1 MAASPA
7 AIGASELR
15 AAALAGTVVTGGGR
29 TIDATVIRECC
40 LDQGERRD
48 PHGLRLAGVSVAG
61 PLDLAGITLPVPL
74 RFDHCAF
81 DGPVTVEGAEL
92 FELALTGCSLPGLL
106 GNGLRLRRDLDLSE
120 SRIAGAYQAS
130 ASTSRKAA
138 VWLCE
143 ATIGGRLLCISTE
156 IDGQGERSIQAD
168 RAQITGAVRFIHQFT
183 ARGEIRLLETG
194 IGASLDLNG
203 AHIDGS
209 YSQALDLGNAT
220 IGGSLFLIEGPSGRR
235 PGIRGRVSL
244 TGLHVAGRL
253 LVRNADLAAP
263 DPAAGSDLYR
273 LSLEPGIAV
282 HGPRLTVDA
291 DVTFAER
298 CLVTGTVNL
307 FMSDLGSLTVGGEC
321 RLESPGRTALSLT
334 NALVR
339 GSVRIDRGSAVAGT
353 LRLEGAT
360 VNGTLGLHAAMRA
373 PENRS
378 LVSATAVTVDG
389 DVYLEDLT
397 AAGGRLNFRSATLG
411 PVLAANARI
420 DNPAAETLMLSQ
432 AKVRGSLN
440 LVDGFSSAGT
450 VEVNLTRVEGRL
462 LLRDGTFTSP
472 QPGGRPAI
480 EAISASAAGGM
491 DLGWREAA
499 PAVDF
504 TNATTTFLADDPATW
519 PERYLISGLTYD
531 RFELPQ
537 GSAPR
542 PVWDE
547 AARRAWLDRQA
558 NFDSGTYEQ
567 AARVF
572 RQHGYVTEAEQILIA
587 QRRRAREVSR
597 PAAAWPRRAGLR
609 AVLAR
614 RVRLPAAPGPVA
626 AGGAA
631 DPRRRLARGA
641 GGSGV
646 AARLERQWPGLL
658 SQRSC
663 RPAGPPRSAVGH
675 SRQLRGRPGPLLQ
688 PGAVRGGH
696 GGAAD
701 LARSAL
707 DLVSG
712 PARSRWLV
720 HALVAQRRD
729 NARLAA
735 VVDFRAVAGQS
746 GAGHVISGCCPVAV
760 SGTIRPADSER
771 DT

>member
-1 MAASPA
+1 MAASAA

-15 AAALAGTVVTGGGR
+15 AAARAGTVVTGGGR
-29 TIDATVIRECC
+29 TIDATVIRDCC
-40 LDQGERRD
+40 LDPGERRD

-321 RLESPGRTALSLT
+321 RLQTPGRTALNLT
-334 NALVR
+334 NALVH

-353 LRLEGAT
+353 MRLEGAT
-360 VNGTLGLHAAMRA
+360 VNGTLGLHASISE

-378 LVSATAVTVDG
+378 LVSATAVTVRG
-389 DVYLEDLT
+389 DVYLEDMT
-397 AAGGRLNFRSATLG
+397 AVGGRLNFRSATLG
-411 PVLAANARI
+411 PVLAAGARL
-420 DNPAAETLMLSQ
+420 DNPAGETLMLSQ
-432 AKVRGSLN
+432 ATVRGSLN
-440 LVDGFSSAGT
+440 LVDGFISAGT
-450 VEVNLTRVEGRL
+450 VALNLTRVEGRL

-472 QPGGRPAI
+472 QPGGSRPAI

-491 DLGWREAA
+491 DLGWHEAA
-499 PAVDF
+499 PSVDF
-504 TNATTTFLADDPATW
+504 TNATTTFLADDPARW
-519 PERYLISGLTYD
+519 PDRYLISGLTYD

-542 PVWDE
+542 PVWDQ

-567 AARVF
+567 TARVF

-597 PAAAWPRRAGLR
+597 SAAAWPRRAGSALYSLVGYGFRPLRVLWLLAVLLILVAVSLAVPAGQASLR
-609 AVLAR
+609 ASNGNGQVYSASG
-614 RVRLPAAPGPVA
+614 RLSPAGHPAAPPA
-626 AGGAA
+626 AA
-631 DPRRRLARGA
+631 DSCGDGQVRCFNPVLYAVDTVVPLISLDQRSTWYPDPHARDGDFMLWWLN
-641 GGSGV
+641 V
-646 AARLERQWPGLL
+646 ATMLGWLL
-658 SQRSC
+658 SSIFVL
-663 RPAGPPRSAVGH
+663 S
-675 SRQLRGRPGPLLQ
+675 
-688 PGAVRGGH
+688 
-696 GGAAD
+696 
-701 LARSAL
+701 LAK
-707 DLVSG
+707 V
-712 PARSRWLV
+712 AR
-720 HALVAQRRD
+720 A
-729 NARLAA
+729 
-735 VVDFRAVAGQS
+735 
-746 GAGHVISGCCPVAV
+746 
-760 SGTIRPADSER
+760 T
-771 DT
+771 